1 MKLLHVSDWHL
12 GRTTYNA
19 SRVEDHEK
27 VLAEI
32 LDLARQEKPDLV
44 IHTGDLFESIRPAYE
59 DMDRGIRALQALA
72 EVAPVVVL
80 CGNHDSPA
88 LFRLFNDLL
97 GNGPAAP
104 SPDKP
109 ARIRF
114 VDRPRPAD
122 EGGVLT
128 FPMARGGNV
137 LLATLP
143 FVHANRMVRDFE
155 QPETWM
161 AAYADRVQQL
171 QHHLSAGLEERANL
185 ARDVLV
191 FAAHLHVAGATFS
204 HSERQIH
211 ITDTYA
217 SRVEHVPKVSYAAFG
232 HIHKPQALPQNEK
245 GWFAGSPIPL
255 DFGEIGEQKYA
266 ILVEAEPG
274 RPPSIQPVPLSGGRP
289 LRRLQGTL
297 DDLRALAPTVGKAL
311 CLVTVHTETPVTDL
325 SEQVRQ
331 LLPQATL
338 LQVTESCSA
347 RKAVALRK
355 EDAEVAEPSF
365 EELFREYLGETGTKG
380 ASVDRVLSTF
390 SALLAAVDQ
399 EEKPSFPEE
408 ALLASLDPTP
418 DSAPGASGPSAAE
431 APAPSAPAPTR
442 TRAART

>member
-19 SRVEDHEK
+19 SRVEDHEQ

-32 LDLARQEKPDLV
+32 LDIARQDEPDLIV
-44 IHTGDLFESIRPAYE
+44 HTGDLFESIRPAYE

-97 GNGPAAP
+97 STGPAAAAG
-104 SPDKP
+104 SQKP

-122 EGGVLT
+122 GGGVLT
-128 FPMARGGNV
+128 FPMARGGNIH
-137 LLATLP
+137 LATLP

-171 QHHLSAGLEERANL
+171 QQNLSDGLVERANL
-185 ARDVLV
+185 SRDVLV
-191 FAAHLHVAGATFS
+191 FAAHLHVAGATYS
-204 HSERQIH
+204 RSERPIH

-255 DFGEIGEQKYA
+255 DFGEMNEQKYA
-266 ILVEAEPG
+266 IFVEAEPG
-274 RPPSIQPVPLSGGRP
+274 RPPSIQPVPLTGGRP
-289 LRRLQGTL
+289 LRRLEGTL
-297 DDLRALAPTVGKAL
+297 DDVRALAPTVGKAL
-311 CLVTVHTETPVTDL
+311 CLVTVHTETPVPDL

-347 RKAVALRK
+347 RKALALRK
-355 EDAEVAEPSF
+355 EDVEVVEPTF
-365 EELFREYLGETGTKG
+365 EELFREYLSETGTKG

-390 SALLAAVDQ
+390 SALLAAVEH
-399 EEKPSFPEE
+399 EERAAFPEE
-408 ALLASLDPTP
+408 ALLASLDP
-418 DSAPGASGPSAAE
+418 SS
-431 APAPSAPAPTR
+431 PSAPAAPDEATR
-442 TRAART
+442 S